1 MPTLE
6 EIAEIAQ
13 VSRSTVSRVINR
25 SPNVNPKTRQRV
37 EEVVR
42 SLGFQPNRAARSLAG
57 GRTQVIGLVIPMGVG
72 RLFSDPY
79 FPILIQSV
87 ASACNSIDHS
97 VMLWLAEPEVERR
110 TIGQILY
117 NGLIDGVIVSS
128 SLIDD
133 PLVHTLSNSKMPFVL
148 IGRSISGLDVSYVDV
163 DNVEGA
169 RLVVDHLLQGGRR
182 RIATISGPQNMI
194 AGCDRYEGY
203 RKALQDWG
211 LPVNPDLVL
220 DGGFS
225 EDASSQA
232 MLQLLEKG
240 PDAVFAASDIMA
252 QGALRVLQSQGVRIP
267 EDIAL
272 TGFDDMPFAE
282 RLDPSLT
289 TIRQPIQKTGTVAV
303 EILIDLI
310 NNPGSSKR
318 QIILPT
324 ELIVRDSS

>member
-148 IGRSISGLDVSYVDV
+148 IGRSITGLDVSYVDV

-194 AGCDRYEGY
+194 AGRDRYEGY

-211 LPVNPDLVL
+211 LPVHPDLVL

-252 QGALRVLQSQGVRIP
+252 QGALRALQSQGVRIP

-289 TIRQPIQKTGTVAV
+289 TVRQPIQKTGTVAV

-324 ELIVRDSS
+324 ELVVRDSS